1 MEQKYLVCLIELRQ
15 NLTYQYSKKD
25 NLMAVQIN
33 TAFVVDIIIA
43 LLSRSV
49 TVSCSHPVLRV
60 PEKLDVLTN
69 TRSFKTNM
77 SVKIH

>member
-1 MEQKYLVCLIELRQ
+1 
-15 NLTYQYSKKD
+15 
-25 NLMAVQIN
+25 MAVQIN

>member
-15 NLTYQYSKKD
+15 NLAYQYSKID

>member
-1 MEQKYLVCLIELRQ
+1 
-15 NLTYQYSKKD
+15 
-25 NLMAVQIN
+25 MAVQIN

-77 SVKIH
+77 SVKIHLLYGEILKDEQMTFIK

>member
-1 MEQKYLVCLIELRQ
+1 
-15 NLTYQYSKKD
+15 
-25 NLMAVQIN
+25 MAVQIN
-33 TAFVVDIIIA
+33 TAFVVDVIIA
-43 LLSRSV
+43 LLSRFV
-49 TVSCSHPVLRV
+49 RVSCSHPVLRV